1 MPTIEPGDME
11 IIATPTDCLG
21 INYYARAVIKASG
34 KDDVPFENVKPE
46 GEYTA
51 MGWEVYPLGLYNLLK
66 RVTTDYNPPAIFI
79 TENGA
84 AYEDVL
90 TPEGEVHDERR
101 IAYLRGHLAAAQHA
115 ISDGVPLKGYFLWS
129 LMDNFE
135 WAEGYSKRF
144 GIHYVDYETEK
155 RYQKDSAKYYAQ
167 VVDAERRRERRV
179 KTTRAAGGLNRQLEK
194 RDPLK
199 GSLKHKANAAA

>member
-34 KDDVPFENVKPE
+34 KDDAPVRATSSPKANTRRWAGKSTRW
-46 GEYTA
+46 GCTTCSS
-51 MGWEVYPLGLYNLLK
+51 G
-66 RVTTDYNPPAIFI
+66 VTTDYNPPAIFI

-155 RYQKDSAKYYAQ
+155 RYQKDSAKFYAQ
-167 VVDAERRRERRV
+167 VVNAERRRKRRV
-179 KTTRAAGGLNRQLEK
+179 KSTRRRWRFKSRA
-194 RDPLK
+194 
-199 GSLKHKANAAA
+199 